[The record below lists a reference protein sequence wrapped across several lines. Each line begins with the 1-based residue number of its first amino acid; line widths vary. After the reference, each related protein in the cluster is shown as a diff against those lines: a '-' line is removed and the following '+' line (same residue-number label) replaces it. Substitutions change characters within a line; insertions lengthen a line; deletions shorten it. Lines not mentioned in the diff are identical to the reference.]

1 VPGDRHPPE
10 GGGEDPAAPT
20 MARGG
25 DARYREVLDCMT
37 EGFQVIDREWRY
49 AYLNDAAALHAQ
61 KVKEQLVGRTMMDC
75 YPGIETTDVFGRL
88 RICMETRQPQS
99 VENEFTYPD
108 GSKRWFS
115 LKIQPAPEGIC
126 VLSMDLTERHR
137 AEETLRLS
145 EEKLRAAFEH
155 AATGMALV
163 AADGR
168 CLQVNP
174 ALCRLVGYRED
185 ELLGMSLQGIMHPD
199 EVHSDRD
206 LMRQL
211 LAIDPPASVR
221 EVRCLHRSGA
231 ALWVTWSASQVRDA
245 AGDPLYLVCQLQD
258 VTGRKLAEEK
268 QAKAEEALHRSQK
281 LEAIGRLAG
290 GVAHDFNNVLG
301 VITGHGELARKEIPE
316 GHPSRRR
323 LEHMLQAAERAA
335 GLTRQLLAFSR
346 KQVQQPRLLD
356 LNTVAAD
363 LQNMFER
370 ILGEDIE
377 SEVRPGAGLGLVNA
391 DPTQIEQV
399 LLNLI
404 VNARDA
410 MPKGGRLTI
419 ETANAELDDA
429 YATAHP
435 PALAGRF
442 VMLAISDSGTGMDAE
457 TQQRAFEPF
466 FTTKPRGEGT
476 GLGLATVY
484 GIVKQ
489 SGGYIWLYSEP
500 GRGTTFKVYLPRV
513 DEVAHATDA
522 VQPAPAAPVPCGDET
537 LLLVEDSAALR
548 EMILEVLE
556 QHGYKVLPAGHG
568 EQALEVLRAHAGAV
582 DLLLTDVVM
591 PKLGGKDLA
600 DQVRVL
606 RPGIRVVYMSGYTE
620 GAISRSGIL
629 ADGVALL
636 EKPFTSDRLIRAV
649 REALD
654 RPEPGTRADA

>member
-1 VPGDRHPPE
+1 MGAA
-10 GGGEDPAAPT
+10 GGH
-20 MARGG
+20 
-25 DARYREVLDCMT
+25 EVLDWMT
-37 EGFQVIDREWRY
+37 EGFQIIDRDWRY
-49 AYLNDAAALHAQ
+49 VYLNDAAARHAQ
-61 KVKEQLVGRTMMDC
+61 RAKDQLLGRTMMDC
-75 YPGIETTDVFGRL
+75 YPGIESTEVFGRL
-88 RICMETRQPQS
+88 QRCMETRQPQS
-99 VENEFTYPD
+99 MENEFTYPD
-108 GSKRWFS
+108 GSTRWFA
-115 LKIQPAPEGIC
+115 LKIQAAPEGVS
-126 VLSMDLTERHR
+126 VLSMDLTERRR
-137 AEETLRLS
+137 AEEAVRLS

-163 AADGR
+163 GSGGR
-168 CLQVNP
+168 CLRVNP
-174 ALCRLVGYRED
+174 ALCRLVGYAED
-185 ELLGMSLQGIMHPD
+185 ELVSMTLRDITHPD
-199 EVHSDRD
+199 ELENGRD
-206 LMRQL
+206 FIKEL
-211 LAIDPPASVR
+211 LAGEQLTYAR
-221 EVRCLHRSGA
+221 ERRCLHKSGEVV
-231 ALWVTWSASQVRDA
+231 WVAWSVSQVRDA
-245 AGDPLYLVCQLQD
+245 AGDPLYFVCQLQD
-258 VTGRKLAEEK
+258 LTGRKLAEEK

-323 LEHMLQAAERAA
+323 LEHMLKAAERAA

-346 KQVQQPRLLD
+346 KQVQEPRLLD
-356 LNTVAAD
+356 LNAVAAD
-363 LQNMFER
+363 LESMFER

-377 SEVRPGAGLGLVNA
+377 TEIRPARDLGLCSA
-391 DPTQIEQV
+391 DPTQVEQV

-419 ETANAELDDA
+419 ETANAEFDDE
-429 YATAHP
+429 YAAAHP
-435 PALAGRF
+435 PALPGRF

-500 GRGTTFKVYLPRV
+500 GRGTTFKIYLPRV
-513 DEVAHATDA
+513 DEASPGSLVTAPSSAL
-522 VQPAPAAPVPCGDET
+522 PAPHGHET

-548 EMILEVLE
+548 DMILEVLL
-556 QHGYKVLPAGHG
+556 QHGYQVLHAGNG
-568 EQALEVLRAHAGAV
+568 EQALEVLRKHKGAV

-591 PKLGGKDLA
+591 PRLGGKDLA
-600 DQVRVL
+600 DAVRVL
-606 RPGIRVVYMSGYTE
+606 HPAIRVVYMSGYTD
-620 GAISRSGIL
+620 GAISRAGIL
-629 ADGVALL
+629 GEGVALL
-636 EKPFTSDRLIRAV
+636 EKPFTSDRLTRAV

-654 RPEPGTRADA
+654 QTEPDTLK